1 MMNKKVMVLAL
12 AVVAGFSPSVWA
24 QTAAAEVQTAQPE
37 KQEGPREIK
46 YPVDIQV
53 DNEELKAMLQE
64 HLPLITQQQIEDLDE
79 EQINFLV
86 EEAPEH
92 IKTMVRTKG
101 YFAATS
107 SVIRQGGGFVVR
119 VTPGPQTKIDNVG
132 VAIAGDILQDE
143 KLGEYYRSAMENWTL
158 PVGEGFDQS
167 LWTSSK
173 GAVLS
178 AVKRK
183 KYPLA
188 VISHS
193 QATIN
198 PNSHTA
204 DIAVSVDSRQP
215 IYFGEFNISGV
226 KRYPERVVRGMAQ
239 FAPGEP
245 YDLDKLLDYQQA
257 LEQDSHYSGASVQ
270 ADFDNLAGDRVPVK
284 VNVTEVM
291 RQRLEVGVR
300 YDSEYG
306 PGGRVGYDYYDLFG
320 KGYVGSVVVDADR
333 YETSVAVGLSQPR
346 RGNGTYWTS
355 NLSYNRSTVQNLET
369 HTLNSG
375 IWYVR
380 DRNGI
385 ESRLGVEYISEN
397 TRLPEM
403 DVDLG
408 NSYATMLTAS
418 WKRQNIET
426 QLRPQNGYYLDAKIG
441 TTLGTLLSSSSIQR
455 ATGRAG
461 YYFTPENKELGTF
474 VARGQ
479 VGYVYTGDKYQVP
492 STLMFRTGGANS
504 VRGYELD
511 SIGLAERFDGS
522 VYPDRALAVASLE
535 YQYPVTRDFSAA
547 VFHDM
552 GAVSGSFKDM
562 TFKHGTG
569 VGVRWFSP
577 VAPFSFDIAY
587 GHDDKKI
594 RWHIS
599 LGTRF

>member
-1 MMNKKVMVLAL
+1 MMKHKVMVWVLAAL
-12 AVVAGFSPSVWA
+12 AGLPTAAWA
-24 QTAAAEVQTAQPE
+24 QTEQTAGDAAPSVRPE
-37 KQEGPREIK
+37 IREPK
-46 YPVDIQV
+46 YPVEIQT
-53 DNEELKAMLQE
+53 DNGQLKKMLEE
-64 HLPLITQQQIEDLDE
+64 HLPLITEQRQEDLDE
-79 EQINFLV
+79 EQIAFLA
-86 EEAPEH
+86 EQAPEH

-101 YFAATS
+101 YFSAAS
-107 SVIRQGGGFVVR
+107 SVGRTGNRFAVR
-119 VTPGPQTKIDNVG
+119 LDPGPQTKIDNVG
-132 VAIAGDILQDE
+132 VAIAGDVLQDE
-143 KLGEYYRSAMENWTL
+143 NLGDYYRAAMDNWVL

-167 LWTSSK
+167 LWNSSK
-173 GAVLS
+173 SAVLS

-188 VISHS
+188 VLSHS

-198 PNSHTA
+198 PNNHTA

-215 IYFGEFNISGV
+215 IYFGELDISGV
-226 KRYPERVVRGMAQ
+226 KRYPERVVRGMAR
-239 FAPGEP
+239 FEPGDP
-245 YDLDKLLDYQQA
+245 YDLDKLLDYQQS

-270 ADFDNLAGDRVPVK
+270 ADFDNLTDNRVPVK

-291 RQRLEVGVR
+291 RQRLELGVR

-306 PGGRVGYDYYDLFG
+306 PGGRIGYDYYDLFG
-320 KGYVGSVVVDADR
+320 KGYVGSVVADADR
-333 YETSVAVGLSQPR
+333 YETSLSLGISQPR
-346 RGNGTYWTS
+346 RSNGTYWTTS
-355 NLSYNRSTVQNLET
+355 LGYKRSTVRSLQT
-369 HTLNSG
+369 GTVNSG

-397 TRLPEM
+397 TRLPDM
-403 DVDLG
+403 KLDLG

-426 QLRPQNGYYLDAKIG
+426 QQRPQNGYYLDGKIG
-441 TTLGTLLSSSSIQR
+441 STVGSLLSSSAMQR
-455 ATGRAG
+455 ITGRAG
-461 YYFTPENKELGTF
+461 YYFTPEDKQLGTL

-479 VGYVYTGDKYQVP
+479 FGYVRTGDKYQIP
-492 STLMFRTGGANS
+492 STLLFRTGGATS

-522 VYPDRALAVASLE
+522 VFPDRAMAVASIE
-535 YQYPVTRDFSAA
+535 YQYPVTRNFSAA
-547 VFHDM
+547 VFHDT
-552 GAVSGSFKDM
+552 GAVSGSFKDL

-569 VGVRWFSP
+569 LGVRWFSP

-587 GHDDKKI
+587 GHNDKKI